1 MAQSQSI
8 YNAFEPADFEAWKQ
22 RVIKEVKGEEAFNA
36 LYKTTSEGVA
46 LKPYYTLEDI
56 EGKAA
61 DINTSSQSWKI
72 QERIKVS
79 STEQALKQAKD
90 SLQKG
95 ADEIVFEIDSA
106 EANTILSQI
115 QPFVFRLN
123 HNTKAVSGNFQ
134 TDILSNLFNTDSF
147 TADEFEKLTK
157 KHSGTIE
164 VNGVQYH
171 NAGANTC
178 TEIAITLAH
187 ANEYLNIGTNVPI
200 LFNMAVGSN
209 YFFEI
214 AKLRALRKLWPVIA
228 IEHDVDTTVTI
239 NCETA
244 LNNKTIYDYNNN
256 ILRASTETM
265 AAVIG
270 GSDGMYVHPYDVLFK
285 QPNDFSNRIARN
297 IQLVAKKESYLDKVN
312 DAAHGSYYIEDLSN
326 EIANKSWELFQN
338 IEAKGGYIACV
349 ESGFLQDTIAKQA
362 KATQQQV
369 DSGDR
374 VVLGVNKYPNKNET
388 MKGEIE
394 EVQLP
399 QNKKFPLRR
408 WTEKAEKER
417 LGNE

>member
-8 YNAFEPADFEAWKQ
+8 YDAFEPADFEAWKQ
-22 RVIKEVKGEEAFNA
+22 RVIKEVKGEEAFDA
-36 LYKTTSEGVA
+36 LYKTTAEGVDV
-46 LKPYYTLEDI
+46 KPYYTLEDL
-56 EGKAA
+56 EGETPAINSSDKAWA
-61 DINTSSQSWKI
+61 I

-79 STEQALKQAKD
+79 STEQTLKQAKEA
-90 SLQKG
+90 LQKG
-95 ADEIVFEIDSA
+95 ADEIVFEVDSDT
-106 EANTILSQI
+106 ANTALSQI

-123 HNTKAVSGNFQ
+123 TNAKAVAGNFQ
-134 TDILSNLFNTDSF
+134 ADILSNLLNIDSF
-147 TADEFEKLTK
+147 SADEFETLAKA
-157 KHSGTIE
+157 HSGTFE
-164 VNGVQYH
+164 VNAAQYH

-178 TEIAITLAH
+178 TEIACALAH
-187 ANEYLNIGTNVPI
+187 ANEYLNIRTDAPV
-200 LFNMAVGSN
+200 LFNVAIGSD

-214 AKLRALRKLWPVIA
+214 AKLRALRKLWAVIA
-228 IEHDVDTTVTI
+228 NEYGIETIATI
-239 NCETA
+239 NAETA

-270 GSDGMYVHPYDVLFK
+270 GCDSLFIHPYDVLFK

-338 IEAKGGYIACV
+338 IEAQGGYIVCIK
-349 ESGFLQDTIAKQA
+349 SGFLQDTIAKQA
-362 KATQQQV
+362 DATQQQV
-369 DSGDR
+369 DSGDH
-374 VVLGVNKYPNKNET
+374 VVLGVNKYPNKNEL

-399 QNKKFPLRR
+399 NNKHFPLRR
-408 WTEKAEKER
+408 WAEKLEQER